1 MRYVVTILL
10 VILLVIVV
18 GVMLGFI
25 FLDFSAPEN
34 RQLSAAGILAW
45 YDEGGGEGGWDSSWS
60 SGGVSDTAYYYDE
73 PSYYAG
79 FDGQNSSGGSG
90 GVESWYDEPDPYY
103 YDTSYYGNS
112 YVDEY
117 YYVDDYYYNSGS
129 GGGGYIRQTQQ
140 PWYVRSFPGFGQVAQ
155 QIIPGL
161 NPVPAPAPRP
171 PFYAQPS
178 CWISSQPTSVQRG
191 DSSTLQWSSF
201 NATQASL
208 TDFGTVPTAGTR
220 IAQNITTD
228 RTYTLSVRG
237 QGGNGSCY
245 TRIDVKEQQ
254 AMPSC
259 VIAANPEVISR
270 GQTSSL
276 GWWSSNASG
285 ATLSG
290 HGQVSISGG
299 MYVSPQQSTTY
310 TLTAHNSTGQSRSC
324 AVQVIVR

>member
-1 MRYVVTILL
+1 MRYVVTTLLLILL
-10 VILLVIVV
+10 AIVV
-18 GVMLGFI
+18 GLMLGFVS
-25 FLDFSAPEN
+25 LDFSAPEG
-34 RQLSAAGILAW
+34 RQLSAAGVLAYW
-45 YDEGGGEGGWDSSWS
+45 DEDGGGDSSWG
-60 SGGVSDTAYYYDE
+60 SGGVSESYPYYEDPYDG
-73 PSYYAG
+73 G
-79 FDGQNSSGGSG
+79 FDGQNSGGGSS
-90 GVESWYDEPDPYY
+90 SWYDNPYDDPYWWDDDDDWDDPY
-103 YDTSYYGNS
+103 
-112 YVDEY
+112 
-117 YYVDDYYYNSGS
+117 DDYYDYYSY
-129 GGGGYIRQTQQ
+129 GGGGTSAQD

-178 CWISSQPTSVQRG
+178 CWISSQPTSVSRG
-191 DSSTLQWSSF
+191 GSSVLQWSSF

-220 IAQNITTD
+220 TVQNITTD

-270 GQTSSL
+270 GQTASL
-276 GWWSSNASG
+276 GWWSSNASS

-290 HGQVSISGG
+290 YGQVSLSGG